1 LLLSRYLELS
11 SLPMYS
17 CTCTAETPPHNME
30 GETAVCQGSFLDE
43 GHTVKHS
50 NAVISSFTVNGI
62 LHKSVTGEDK
72 QLCCYIVLNTQD
84 AVSQLSELQ
93 TDEKCTNICQTCIV
107 CTADTDTRYG
117 GITALTRIR
126 CNLYHTFEQMDWERL
141 QTKAWG
147 YFKNITLWAGNESIR
162 QPTSKHI
169 WCPSIVL
176 STK

>member
-1 LLLSRYLELS
+1 
-11 SLPMYS
+11 
-17 CTCTAETPPHNME
+17 
-30 GETAVCQGSFLDE
+30 
-43 GHTVKHS
+43 
-50 NAVISSFTVNGI
+50 VNGI

-93 TDEKCTNICQTCIV
+93 TGEKCTNICQTCNV
-107 CTADTDTRYG
+107 CTVNTHTRYG
-117 GITALTRIR
+117 GITAFTRIQ

-147 YFKNITLWAGNESIR
+147 YLKNITLWAGNESIR
-162 QPTSKHI
+162 GPTSKHI

-176 STK
+176 PTKWQLHDFRYITEKQQDVMCSTVLVKYSAMKSKTEIAHC